1 MQRAVGLHLGTKLAT
16 RRRLVRGPD
25 LTENHV
31 KYCSFSIEGRDTY
44 GVVVGSGVV
53 DLGKRFGDRYADLK
67 ALIADGF
74 PQDVAAAASSP
85 ADYALDQVRFL
96 PPIASPVHI
105 WCLALNY
112 AEHHNEVQGAGRV
125 QELPKSPALFAR
137 ASDSLTGYG
146 EPLLHPGVSEQ
157 FDFEGELAVVI
168 GKPGY
173 RISPE
178 EAFEHIAGFTIMN
191 EGSVRDWQFHTR
203 QITPGKN
210 FYRSGSIGPWI
221 VPRREI
227 EDVEQLRIRTTLN
240 GQVMQDESVGSMIH
254 KIPRFIEY
262 VSTIAPL
269 YPGDIL
275 ATGTPSGVGF
285 SRTPP
290 VFMKV
295 GDVCEVSIGGIGTLS
310 NQVAQE

>member
-1 MQRAVGLHLGTKLAT
+1 M
-16 RRRLVRGPD
+16 
-25 LTENHV
+25 
-31 KYCSFSIEGRDTY
+31 KYSSFEIDGRTTY
-44 GVVVGSGVV
+44 GIVVGDGVV
-53 DLGKRFGDRYADLK
+53 DLGKRFGDQYADLK
-67 ALIADGF
+67 ALVAAGF
-74 PQDVAAAASSP
+74 PPHVAAAASER
-85 ADYALDQVRFL
+85 ADYALDRISFL
-96 PPIASPVHI
+96 PPIAAPVHI

-112 AEHHNEVQGAGRV
+112 AEHHNEVQSAGRV

-137 ASDSLTGYG
+137 AADSLVGHGQT
-146 EPLLHPGVSEQ
+146 LLHPAVSEQ
-157 FDFEGELAVVI
+157 FDFEGELVVVI

-173 RISPE
+173 RIKAE

-227 EDVEQLRIRTTLN
+227 EDVEQLRIKTTLN
-240 GQVMQDESVGSMIH
+240 GQVMQDESVSAMIH

-262 VSTIAPL
+262 VSTVAPL

-295 GDVCEVSIGGIGTLS
+295 GDVCEVSIDRIGTLR
-310 NQVAQE
+310 NEVAQE